1 MNPLPSIK
9 NERVSLWKR
18 VLNSGL
24 LFFLRVLLL
33 GVSVIA
39 FDRERFRA
47 ISDATYGNSAI
58 LMQSNLIDIFVS
70 PWFAY
75 LCLALIPVALMK
87 ERLLKSYN
95 PRIYI
100 NALASL
106 LFGAITFIFII
117 NLYRF

>member
-1 MNPLPSIK
+1 MNPLSSIE

-18 VLNSGL
+18 ALNSAL
-24 LFFLRVLLL
+24 LFSLIVLLL

-39 FDRERFRA
+39 FDRERFRV

-75 LCLALIPVALMK
+75 LCLAFIPLALVK

-100 NALASL
+100 NALASI
-106 LFGAITFIFII
+106 LFGAIIFIFII

>member
-1 MNPLPSIK
+1 MTLLSSNK

-18 VLNSGL
+18 ILNSAL
-24 LFFLRVLLL
+24 LFSHIVLLL
-33 GVSVIA
+33 GISVIA
-39 FDRERFRA
+39 FDRERFKG
-47 ISDATYGNSAI
+47 ISDATYGDNAL
-58 LMQSNLIDIFVS
+58 LMESNLADIFVS

-75 LCLALIPVALMK
+75 LCLALIPIALIK

-95 PRIYI
+95 LRIYL

-106 LFGAITFIFII
+106 IFGAMTFIFIV